1 MDFLVSANTDIGIA
15 KSTNQDSLTVK
26 IIDTTIG
33 RMTFA
38 VLCDGMGGLAKG
50 EVASATLIKA
60 FSKWAET
67 QLPDVCM
74 NGISDEII
82 REQWSSIVQQE
93 NEKIMNYGRIHNIN
107 LGTTVVVML
116 ITQNRY
122 YILNVG
128 DSRAYEIKENVKQIT
143 EDQTLIQRE
152 ISQGRLT
159 EEEAKVDPRRSVL
172 LQCIGASEVV
182 SPAMYYGEV
191 KLNATY
197 MLCSDGFRHE
207 ITKEEIYEA
216 LNPEVLTDINI
227 MDNNTKYLIEADKE
241 RQEKDNISVVLVRTF

>member
-1 MDFLVSANTDIGIA
+1 MDFLVSANTDIGIT

>member
-67 QLPDVCM
+67 QLPYVCM
-74 NGISDEII
+74 NGISDGII
-82 REQWSSIVQQE
+82 KEQWSSIVQQE

>member
-1 MDFLVSANTDIGIA
+1 MDFLVSANTDIGIT

-82 REQWSSIVQQE
+82 KEQWSSIVQQE

-116 ITQNRY
+116 IT
-122 YILNVG
+122 
-128 DSRAYEIKENVKQIT
+128 
-143 EDQTLIQRE
+143 
-152 ISQGRLT
+152 
-159 EEEAKVDPRRSVL
+159 
-172 LQCIGASEVV
+172 
-182 SPAMYYGEV
+182 
-191 KLNATY
+191 
-197 MLCSDGFRHE
+197 
-207 ITKEEIYEA
+207 
-216 LNPEVLTDINI
+216 
-227 MDNNTKYLIEADKE
+227 
-241 RQEKDNISVVLVRTF
+241 

>member
-1 MDFLVSANTDIGIA
+1 M
-15 KSTNQDSLTVK
+15 
-26 IIDTTIG
+26 
-33 RMTFA
+33 
-38 VLCDGMGGLAKG
+38 
-50 EVASATLIKA
+50 
-60 FSKWAET
+60 
-67 QLPDVCM
+67 
-74 NGISDEII
+74 
-82 REQWSSIVQQE
+82 
-93 NEKIMNYGRIHNIN
+93 
-107 LGTTVVVML
+107 
-116 ITQNRY
+116 
-122 YILNVG
+122 G

>member
-1 MDFLVSANTDIGIA
+1 
-15 KSTNQDSLTVK
+15 
-26 IIDTTIG
+26 
-33 RMTFA
+33 
-38 VLCDGMGGLAKG
+38 MGGLAKG

-82 REQWSSIVQQE
+82 KEQWSSIVQQE

-227 MDNNTKYLIEADKE
+227 MDNNTKYLIETDKE